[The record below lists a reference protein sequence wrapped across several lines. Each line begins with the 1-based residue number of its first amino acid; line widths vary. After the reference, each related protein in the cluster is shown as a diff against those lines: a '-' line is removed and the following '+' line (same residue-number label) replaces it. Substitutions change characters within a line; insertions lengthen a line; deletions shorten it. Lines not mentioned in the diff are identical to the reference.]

1 MAFRLQII
9 ENCAEGAKSCASEQ
23 AMNTPAPV
31 VDTDSNT
38 VTHAGTTFSM
48 QPLAEDAFTVL
59 VAGIP
64 VGRVVFSFGAANA
77 VVESPDVTEAVLEA
91 VGEAWFAAIG
101 S

>member
-1 MAFRLQII
+1 
-9 ENCAEGAKSCASEQ
+9 
-23 AMNTPAPV
+23 MNSPAPV
-31 VDTDSNT
+31 VDTASNT

-48 QPLAEDAFTVL
+48 RPLAEDAFTVL

-91 VGEAWFAAIG
+91 VGEAWFAAVG
-101 S
+101 G